1 MSGINA
7 EMSRASQE
15 NFLETALVLSPYSHA
30 LINTIDVQDA
40 LDLKGVHTVI
50 TARDIPGANSL
61 CEGGVG
67 FPLFAEECVLYHSQ
81 PVAVVVA
88 ENEAVAREA
97 VGLVKV
103 DYKPKIPI
111 LGIDEALALKSF
123 HSDEQVLETTG
134 ESVPEKKDWHE
145 FSKKFTIAGHYD
157 GAPRNYWSMA
167 IPGKDGTLSI
177 KGSIAHTGA
186 ARNILAAVLGVEK
199 GLVMVQAEDEA
210 VPANSAS
217 AMILPAIAGLAAVK
231 IGLPVRTVLD
241 QETGGRMLS
250 KQNPL
255 QVSINASYDTEG
267 VIHRLEGEVFMDGGW
282 EQDCSPSVM
291 HHILHHLDG
300 AYYFASMRFTG
311 RVCRTHCL
319 SSGGSVLGGKAMA
332 CSLIEEVIAGV
343 AMHLEIDAEVIR
355 EKNLYENGARQV
367 TPYGQDLDAL
377 MLEKIWKRAK
387 ALASLEER
395 AEEIASWNNN
405 TLAAKRGLALV
416 PVKIG
421 NGISLKECRVVEVE
435 VCLLEDGLARV
446 ILDGS
451 GAGNA
456 LRAMVSAVIEE
467 QLGVLLDSVS
477 IEELDDNPSVQPGC
491 EPLYQEALIEACHL
505 LRDHLRMVS
514 VRCLEEAGVEIS
526 DIMELKFTTDG
537 ICDPET
543 PDSPVPLGLV
553 VGQAL
558 EQGIPMTVSSCFDP
572 LALSGERCFRGFTF
586 GAAAAEVLVDGLTGE
601 MRVLRVDIVQEGD
614 GMAQEHSQSVI
625 GNAFMRGTGWVTC
638 EKIRWTAH
646 GEIEM
651 AQDTGASIQ
660 ALEVPPHLYCE
671 ALGEEIGE
679 RKNPQEAA
687 FCMAICVREAIREA
701 IVAFGGVT
709 PRLNLP
715 HPLSPATVYF
725 SIEASD
731 C

>member
-1 MSGINA
+1 MSVINPDMSGA
-7 EMSRASQE
+7 SRE
-15 NFLETALVLSPYSHA
+15 TFLETALVLSPYAHA
-30 LINTIDVQDA
+30 LIDSIDVQAA
-40 LDLKGVHTVI
+40 LNLEGVHTVL
-50 TARDIPGANSL
+50 TAKDISGANSL

-81 PVAVVVA
+81 PVAAVVA

-103 DYKPKIPI
+103 DYKPKIPV

-123 HSDEQVLETTG
+123 HSDEQVVETTG
-134 ESVPEKKDWHE
+134 KRATKKKEWRE
-145 FSKKFTIAGHYD
+145 VSKEFTIEGHYE
-157 GAPRNYWSMA
+157 GTPRNYWALA
-167 IPGKDGTLSI
+167 IPGKDGKLSI
-177 KGSIAHTGA
+177 KGSIAHKGST
-186 ARNILAAVLGVEK
+186 RNILAAVLGVEK
-199 GLVMVQAEDEA
+199 GLVMVQTEDEA

-217 AMILPAIAGLAAVK
+217 AMILPTIAGLAAIK
-231 IGLPVRTVLD
+231 IGLPVRIVLD
-241 QETGGRMLS
+241 QETGVQLIP

-255 QVSINASYDTEG
+255 QVRINASYDTEG
-267 VIHRLEGEVFMDGGW
+267 VIYSLDGEVFMDGGW
-282 EQDCSPSVM
+282 DQDYSQSVM

-300 AYYFASMRFTG
+300 AYYFAFMRVTG

-319 SSGGSVLGGKAMA
+319 SSGGSILGGKAIA

-343 AMHLEIDAEVIR
+343 AMHLKIEAGIVR
-355 EKNLYENGARQV
+355 EKNLYETGERQV
-367 TPYGQDLDAL
+367 TPYGQDLDTS
-377 MLEKIWKRAK
+377 MLEKVWKKAK
-387 ALASLEER
+387 ALSSLEER
-395 AEEIASWNNN
+395 AEEIAIWNNN
-405 TLAAKRGLALV
+405 NLAAKRGLALV

-421 NGISLKECRVVEVE
+421 SGISLKECRKVEVE

-451 GAGNA
+451 GVGNA

-467 QLGVLLDSVS
+467 QLGISEDSVS
-477 IEELDDNPSVQPGC
+477 VEELDSNPSLQPGC
-491 EPLYQEALIEACHL
+491 EFLYQEALIEACHL
-505 LRDHLRMVS
+505 LRDNLRMVS
-514 VRCLEEAGVEIS
+514 ARCLEDSGVEIS
-526 DIMELKFTTDG
+526 DIMELKFTTLG
-537 ICDPET
+537 VCDPET
-543 PDSPVPLGLV
+543 SDKPVPLALV

-558 EQGIPMTVSSCFDP
+558 EQGISMTVSSCFDP
-572 LALSGERCFRGFTF
+572 LVLSGERCFRGFTF

-601 MRVLRVDIVQEGD
+601 MRVLRVDIVQEG
-614 GMAQEHSQSVI
+614 GGLAQEHSQSVI

-638 EKIRWTAH
+638 EKIGWTAH

-651 AQDTGASIQ
+651 AQETGGSIQ
-660 ALEVPPHLYCE
+660 ALDVPPHLYCE

-701 IVAFGGVT
+701 LVAFGGVT
-709 PRLNLP
+709 PRLHLP